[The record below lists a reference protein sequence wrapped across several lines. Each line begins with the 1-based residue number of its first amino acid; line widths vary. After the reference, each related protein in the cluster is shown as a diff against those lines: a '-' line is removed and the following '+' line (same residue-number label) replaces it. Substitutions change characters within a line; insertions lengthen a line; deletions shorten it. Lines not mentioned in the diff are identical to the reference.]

1 MSRLV
6 SAGFQRLFKS
16 LCFKIYLIFS
26 AGYILTII
34 IIRPDHYPIDT
45 FAFSGPM
52 LITLAAAVF
61 TAMFIGR
68 EYSDGTI
75 RNKLSVGH
83 KRIVIYLS
91 NLIVCAA
98 ANAIALGAYFIITF
112 GIGIPAAGIEMPL
125 PSVAVLTICAFIAL
139 TAVSAVFLFISML
152 FSGKAAATAVL
163 ILSAIFML
171 GVASFIQSRL
181 KEPEYY
187 GGMELVMSEEGEFM
201 FQESEKRKNPNYLSE
216 DARKVFEFFNDFLPF
231 SQLYRIAENQ
241 PVSLPLSAAYDAVV
255 IVLFTGTGILLFAKK
270 DLK

>member
-26 AGYILTII
+26 AGYILTVII
-34 IIRPDHYPIDT
+34 LRPDYYPIDA
-45 FAFSGPM
+45 FAFSGPV

-68 EYSDGTI
+68 EYSDGAI
-75 RNKLSVGH
+75 RNKLAVGH

-98 ANAIALGAYFIITF
+98 ANAIALAVYFIVTF
-112 GIGIPAAGIEMPL
+112 GVGIPAAGIDMPFSSAAAL
-125 PSVAVLTICAFIAL
+125 SLCAFIAL
-139 TAVSAVFLFISML
+139 TAVSAVFLFISMIL
-152 FSGKAAATAVL
+152 SSKAATAPIL
-163 ILSAIFML
+163 ILSVSFMM
-171 GVASFIQSRL
+171 GAASHIQSRL
-181 KEPEYY
+181 NQPEYY
-187 GGMELVMSEEGEFM
+187 GGMELVMSEDGEFKL
-201 FQESEKRKNPNYLSE
+201 QDVEKTKNPNYLSE
-216 DARKVFEFFNDFLPF
+216 DARKVYEFLNDFLPF

-241 PVSLPLSAAYDAVV
+241 LISLPLSAAYDAVV
-255 IVLFTGTGILLFAKK
+255 IVLFTGAGILLFAKK

>member
-34 IIRPDHYPIDT
+34 ILRPHNYSIDT

-68 EYSDGTI
+68 EYSDGAI
-75 RNKLSVGH
+75 RNKLAVGH

-98 ANAIALGAYFIITF
+98 ANAIALAAYYIITF
-112 GIGIPAAGIEMPL
+112 GIGIPVAGIDMPL
-125 PSVAVLTICAFIAL
+125 SSVVVLSLGTFIAL
-139 TAVSAVFLFISML
+139 TAISAVFLFISML
-152 FSGKAAATAVL
+152 FSGKAAAAAIL
-163 ILSAIFML
+163 ILSAFFMI
-171 GVASFIQSRL
+171 GAASFIQSRL

-187 GGMELVMSEEGEFM
+187 GGIELVMSEEGEYK
-201 FQESEKRKNPNYLSE
+201 FQESEKTKNPDYLSE
-216 DARKVFEFFNDFLPF
+216 DARKVFEFFNDFLPS

-241 PVSLPLSAAYDAVV
+241 LISLPISAAYDAVV
-255 IVLFTGTGILLFAKK
+255 LILFTGTGILLFAKK

>member
-1 MSRLV
+1 MSRLI

-26 AGYILTII
+26 AGYSLIWIILG
-34 IIRPDHYPIDT
+34 PHGYPIDT

-52 LITLAAAVF
+52 MITLAAAVF

-68 EYSDGTI
+68 EYSDGAI
-75 RNKLSVGH
+75 RNKLAVGH

-98 ANAIALGAYFIITF
+98 ANAIALAAYFIVTF
-112 GIGIPAAGIEMPL
+112 GIGIPVAGIDMPL
-125 PSVAVLTICAFIAL
+125 SSVAVLSLGTFIAL
-139 TAVSAVFLFISML
+139 TAVSAIFLFISML
-152 FSGKAAATAVL
+152 FSGKAAATAIVIFSTL
-163 ILSAIFML
+163 FML
-171 GVASFIQSRL
+171 TISAYIQSRL
-181 KEPEYY
+181 NEPEYY
-187 GGMELVMSEEGEFM
+187 GGMELVMSEDGELK
-201 FQESEKRKNPNYLSE
+201 FQESEKTKNPSYLSE
-216 DARKVFEFFNDFLPF
+216 DARKVYEFFNDFLPF
-231 SQLYRIAENQ
+231 TQLQSIAENR

>member
-98 ANAIALGAYFIITF
+98 ANTIALAVYFIVTF
-112 GIGIPAAGIEMPL
+112 GVGIPIAGIDMPIS
-125 PSVAVLTICAFIAL
+125 SVVMLSLCTFIAL

-255 IVLFTGTGILLFAKK
+255 IVLFTGTGILLFVKK

>member
-1 MSRLV
+1 MSRLI

-16 LCFKIYLIFS
+16 LCFKVYLIFS

-34 IIRPDHYPIDT
+34 ILRTDNDPVDT

-75 RNKLSVGH
+75 RNKLAVGH

-98 ANAIALGAYFIITF
+98 ANAIALAAYFIITF
-112 GIGIPAAGIEMPL
+112 GIGIPIAGIDMPIS
-125 PSVAVLTICAFIAL
+125 SVVVLSLGTFIAL
-139 TAVSAVFLFISML
+139 TAISAVFLFISML
-152 FSGKAAATAVL
+152 FSSKAAAAAIL
-163 ILSAIFML
+163 ILSAFFMI
-171 GVASFIQSRL
+171 VAASYIQSRL
-181 KEPEYY
+181 NEPEYY
-187 GGMELVMSEEGEFM
+187 GGMELVMDEDGEIK
-201 FQESEKRKNPNYLSE
+201 FQESEKTKNPDYLSE
-216 DARKVFEFFNDFLPF
+216 DARKVFEFLNDFLPF
-231 SQLYRIAENQ
+231 TQLQTIAENQ
-241 PVSLPLSAAYDAVV
+241 PVSLPLSAVYDAVV
-255 IVLFTGTGILLFAKK
+255 MVLFTGTGILLFAKK